1 MQLQVLGRARCL
13 DPADTNDRLCAN
25 IAHAGAPGRDE
36 MATLGQQLGVPASGR
51 SRLRELTLHLTAHE
65 LASANRF
72 TVLGW
77 LWPLIRQLAQLAV
90 LVLLFSRIV
99 DLGVAN
105 YAVFVFAG
113 LISWTWFATSVDV
126 ATTSLIGNRH
136 LVMQPRFP
144 PAVLPVVAV
153 ALGFVD
159 CLIALPVLI
168 AMTIVSGDVNAL
180 MLVLPVLFAV
190 QFVLTCGVALVVS
203 VASVYL
209 RDVRGIVTV
218 GLTLLFY
225 MTPVFYDVDQVPD
238 RWQTVLHLN
247 PLTTLL
253 QCYRWALIGSDF
265 PPGWAVAWLLVA
277 SALLAVAGVFTFRRL
292 RGGIV
297 DEL

>member
-1 MQLQVLGRARCL
+1 
-13 DPADTNDRLCAN
+13 
-25 IAHAGAPGRDE
+25 
-36 MATLGQQLGVPASGR
+36 MATIGQELGVPVSGR

-77 LWPLIRQLAQLAV
+77 AWPLIRQLAQLAV
-90 LVLLFSRIV
+90 LVFLFSRVV
-99 DLGVAN
+99 DLGVGN

-113 LISWTWFATSVDV
+113 LISWSWFSTSVDI
-126 ATTSLIGNRH
+126 ATGSLIGNRH

-159 CLIALPVLI
+159 CLIALPVLVV
-168 AMTIVSGDVNAL
+168 MTIISGDINPIMLAL
-180 MLVLPVLFAV
+180 PALFAV
-190 QFVLTCGVALVVS
+190 QFLLTSGVALIVS
-203 VASVYL
+203 VSTVYL

-225 MTPVFYDVDQVPD
+225 LTPVFYDVNQIPSKYES
-238 RWQTVLHLN
+238 LLSLN
-247 PLTTLL
+247 PMTTLL
-253 QCYRWALIGSDF
+253 QGYRWALIGSDF
-265 PPGWAVAWLLVA
+265 PSAWAVAWLLVA
-277 SALLAVAGVFTFRRL
+277 SVLIAVAGVITFRRL
-292 RGGIV
+292 SGGIV

>member
-1 MQLQVLGRARCL
+1 
-13 DPADTNDRLCAN
+13 
-25 IAHAGAPGRDE
+25 
-36 MATLGQQLGVPASGR
+36 MATIGQQLEAPVTSRAQ
-51 SRLRELTLHLTAHE
+51 RLRELILHLTAHE
-65 LASANRF
+65 LATTNRF

-77 LWPLIRQLAQLAV
+77 AWPLIRQLAQLGV

-113 LISWTWFATSVDV
+113 LISWSWFATSIDV
-126 ATTSLIGNRH
+126 ATGSLTGNRH

-153 ALGFVD
+153 ATGFVD

-168 AMTIVSGDVNAL
+168 VMTIISGDINFTIVA
-180 MLVLPVLFAV
+180 LPVLFAV
-190 QFVLTCGVALVVS
+190 QFVLTGGVALIVS
-203 VASVYL
+203 VVTVYL
-209 RDVRGIVTV
+209 RDVRGIVAV

-225 MTPVFYDVDQVPD
+225 LTPVFYDVGRVPS
-238 RWQTVLHLN
+238 RFETFLRLN

-253 QCYRWALIGSDF
+253 ETYRWALLGTEF
-265 PPGWAVAWLLVA
+265 PPALGVAWLLVA
-277 SALLAVAGVFTFRRL
+277 SALALAIGIVVFRKLAGGV
-292 RGGIV
+292 V

>member
-25 IAHAGAPGRDE
+25 IAHAGTSGRDE
-36 MATLGQQLGVPASGR
+36 MATLGQQVDMPVSGR

-77 LWPLIRQLAQLAV
+77 TWPLIRQLAQLAV

-126 ATTSLIGNRH
+126 ATASLTGNRH

-144 PAVLPVVAV
+144 PAVLPIVAV
-153 ALGFVD
+153 AVGFVD
-159 CLIALPVLI
+159 CLIALPVLVV
-168 AMTIVSGDVNAL
+168 MTIISGDINFTMVA
-180 MLVLPVLFAV
+180 LPVLFAV
-190 QFVLTCGVALVVS
+190 QFVLTAGIALIVS
-203 VASVYL
+203 VVTVYL

-225 MTPVFYDVDQVPD
+225 LTPVFYDLDRVPD
-238 RWQTVLHLN
+238 RFESFLRIN
-247 PLTTLL
+247 PLTTLREL
-253 QCYRWALIGSDF
+253 YRGALLGSEF
-265 PPGWAVAWLLVA
+265 PPMLPVA
-277 SALLAVAGVFTFRRL
+277 
-292 RGGIV
+292 
-297 DEL
+297 

>member
-51 SRLRELTLHLTAHE
+51 SRLRERTLHLTAHE

-113 LISWTWFATSVDV
+113 LISWSWFATSVDV
-126 ATTSLIGNRH
+126 ATASLTGNRH

-144 PAVLPVVAV
+144 PAVLPIVAV
-153 ALGFVD
+153 AVGFVD
-159 CLIALPVLI
+159 CLIALPVLVV
-168 AMTIVSGDVNAL
+168 MTIISGDINFTMVAL
-180 MLVLPVLFAV
+180 PALFAV
-190 QFVLTCGVALVVS
+190 QFVLTAGIALIVS
-203 VASVYL
+203 VVTVYL

-225 MTPVFYDVDQVPD
+225 LTPVFYDLDRVPD
-238 RWQTVLHLN
+238 RFESFLRIN

-253 QCYRWALIGSDF
+253 ELYRWALLGSEF
-265 PPGWAVAWLLVA
+265 PPMLPVAWLLVA
-277 SALLAVAGVFTFRRL
+277 SAVALGLGIAVFRRL
-292 RGGIV
+292 AGGVV

>member
-1 MQLQVLGRARCL
+1 
-13 DPADTNDRLCAN
+13 
-25 IAHAGAPGRDE
+25 
-36 MATLGQQLGVPASGR
+36 MATMGQQLGVPVSGR
-51 SRLRELTLHLTAHE
+51 ARLRELILHLTTHE
-65 LASANRF
+65 LASTNRF

-77 LWPLIRQLAQLAV
+77 AWPLIRQLAQLGV

-99 DLGVAN
+99 DLGVGN

-126 ATTSLIGNRH
+126 ATAALIGNRH

-153 ALGFVD
+153 TVGFVD
-159 CLIALPVLI
+159 CLIALPVLLV
-168 AMTIVSGDVNAL
+168 MTILTGDIDVKF
-180 MLVLPVLFAV
+180 LVLPALFAV
-190 QFVLTCGVALVVS
+190 QFVLTCGVALIVS
-203 VASVYL
+203 VVTVYL

-225 MTPVFYDVDQVPD
+225 LTPVFYDVGRVPD
-238 RWQTVLHLN
+238 RYQTLLYLN

-253 QCYRWALIGSDF
+253 EIYRWALIGSDF
-265 PPGWAVAWLLVA
+265 PPSWTVAWLLGATALVA
-277 SALLAVAGVFTFRRL
+277 ILGVLTFRRL
-292 RGGIV
+292 AGGVV

>member
-1 MQLQVLGRARCL
+1 
-13 DPADTNDRLCAN
+13 
-25 IAHAGAPGRDE
+25 
-36 MATLGQQLGVPASGR
+36 MATLGHELDSPVNVRA
-51 SRLRELTLHLTAHE
+51 RLRELTLHLTAHE

-77 LWPLIRQLAQLAV
+77 AWPLIRQLAQLGV

-99 DLGVAN
+99 DLGVGN

-126 ATTSLIGNRH
+126 ATGSLIGNRH

-144 PAVLPVVAV
+144 PAVLPVVSV
-153 ALGFVD
+153 AIGFVD
-159 CLIALPVLI
+159 CLIALPVLVV
-168 AMTIVSGDVNAL
+168 MTIVSGDIRATIL
-180 MLVLPVLFAV
+180 LLPVLFAV
-190 QFVLTCGVALVVS
+190 QFVLTCGVALIASVVT
-203 VASVYL
+203 VYL

-225 MTPVFYDVDQVPD
+225 LTPVFYDVGRVPE
-238 RWQTVLHLN
+238 RYESLLRVN

-253 QCYRWALIGSDF
+253 ECYRWALLGGDF
-265 PPGWAVAWLLVA
+265 PPAGAVAWLLA
-277 SALLAVAGVFTFRRL
+277 ATALLAAAGVLVFRRL
-292 RGGIV
+292 AGGIV

>member
-1 MQLQVLGRARCL
+1 
-13 DPADTNDRLCAN
+13 
-25 IAHAGAPGRDE
+25 
-36 MATLGQQLGVPASGR
+36 MATVVQELRAPASRPG
-51 SRLRELTLHLTAHE
+51 RLRELILHLTAHE

-77 LWPLIRQLAQLAV
+77 AWPLIRQLAQLAV
-90 LVLLFSRIV
+90 LVFLFSRIV
-99 DLGVAN
+99 DLGVGN
-105 YAVFVFAG
+105 YAVFVFSG
-113 LISWTWFATSVDV
+113 LISWTWFSTSVDV
-126 ATTSLIGNRH
+126 ATQSLIGNRH

-159 CLIALPVLI
+159 LLIALPVLVV
-168 AMTIVSGDVNAL
+168 MTIVSGDIGARMLLLPAL
-180 MLVLPVLFAV
+180 FGV

-203 VASVYL
+203 VVTVYL

-225 MTPVFYDVDQVPD
+225 LTPVFYDVGQIPQ
-238 RWQTVLHLN
+238 RYQTLLHLN

-253 QCYRWALIGSDF
+253 QIYRWALIGSGF
-265 PPGWAVAWLLVA
+265 PAGWQVAWLIAA
-277 SALLAVAGVFTFRRL
+277 SALVAVVGVMTFRRL
-292 RGGIV
+292 AGGVV